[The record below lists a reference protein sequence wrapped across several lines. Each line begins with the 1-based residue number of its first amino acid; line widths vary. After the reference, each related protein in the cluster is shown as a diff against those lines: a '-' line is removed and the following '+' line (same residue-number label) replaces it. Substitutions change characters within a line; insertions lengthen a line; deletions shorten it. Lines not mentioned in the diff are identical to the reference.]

1 MNELSRCIV
10 CLLADNDCVILPS
23 IGGFIASYEPARYDI
38 ANKTFASPK
47 RIIGFNSAITLNDG
61 LLVQAYMQ
69 IHDLNYPD
77 ALRLLNKDLQNV
89 RYNLDNNGTFCIEG
103 LGVLFCKKNG
113 SYQFKT
119 STVDIITPGLY
130 ALPGVN
136 AETFM
141 QSRQTIELKGVNLPN
156 IKKSALSQN
165 SENNTSKVYTFS
177 MRRSFVHVIG
187 VFVVFIVSFLCISFP
202 LGNYSETTSH
212 ASLLYD
218 VVYEAPQIMKSN
230 EKGNSKLEAFE
241 NIKGTNAAK
250 PSRVSINKSTPK
262 QATIISVDKG
272 DEYTIVLASDV
283 TEKNAKNF
291 ICEIENKGF
300 KKAEIYNTK
309 SMRRIIYSRY
319 GSEKEANSAL
329 RELRN
334 HDFAYDAWVMKIK

>member
-1 MNELSRCIV
+1 MVGSISSGG
-10 CLLADNDCVILPS
+10 IL
-23 IGGFIASYEPARYDI
+23 YD
-38 ANKTFASPK
+38 TDRPGPFSW
-47 RIIGFNSAITLNDG
+47 DD
-61 LLVQAYMQ
+61 LVG
-69 IHDLNYPD
+69 H
-77 ALRLLNKDLQNV
+77 
-89 RYNLDNNGTFCIEG
+89 GTFCIEG

-130 ALPGVN
+130 ALPGIN

-141 QSRQTIELKGVNLPN
+141 QSRQTTELKDTNLLN
-156 IKKSALSQN
+156 IKNSVLPQN
-165 SENNTSKVYTFS
+165 SESNTSKVYTFS

-187 VFVVFIVSFLCISFP
+187 VFIVFIVSFLCISFP

-230 EKGNSKLEAFE
+230 EKGNSKQETFE

-250 PSRVSINKSTPK
+250 PSHVSINKSTPK
-262 QATIISVDKG
+262 QATISVDKR

-291 ICEIENKGF
+291 ICEILLYENC
-300 KKAEIYNTK
+300 AI
-309 SMRRIIYSRY
+309 MI
-319 GSEKEANSAL
+319 L
-329 RELRN
+329 RTTHGL
-334 HDFAYDAWVMKIK
+334 

>member
-1 MNELSRCIV
+1 
-10 CLLADNDCVILPS
+10 
-23 IGGFIASYEPARYDI
+23 
-38 ANKTFASPK
+38 
-47 RIIGFNSAITLNDG
+47 
-61 LLVQAYMQ
+61 
-69 IHDLNYPD
+69 
-77 ALRLLNKDLQNV
+77 
-89 RYNLDNNGTFCIEG
+89 
-103 LGVLFCKKNG
+103 
-113 SYQFKT
+113 
-119 STVDIITPGLY
+119 
-130 ALPGVN
+130 
-136 AETFM
+136 
-141 QSRQTIELKGVNLPN
+141 
-156 IKKSALSQN
+156 
-165 SENNTSKVYTFS
+165 

-300 KKAEIYNTK
+300 KKAEIYKTK